1 MSDGEPGLSDREL
14 ADLGALAD
22 GSLPAERRAEVEAR
36 VAASPALRDAAERQ
50 RVAVAA
56 AQALAGDRPS
66 PALVASVD
74 ALQPRRRR
82 RAPRLALAGGLAAVA
97 AIVAAIVLT
106 GGPSGPSVADAARL
120 ATQPANAPAP
130 APTVPGST
138 RLAADVE
145 GVPFPDLAAFA
156 GWQVTGVRRGQVN
169 GRDATAVFYEKG
181 GRRIAYVIVAGSA
194 LSTPSAG
201 SATSQ
206 GGVEYRTLQLNGRPA
221 VTWRRAGHT
230 CILVGDAAGSEL
242 LQLATW
248 RY

>member
-1 MSDGEPGLSDREL
+1 
-14 ADLGALAD
+14 
-22 GSLPAERRAEVEAR
+22 
-36 VAASPALRDAAERQ
+36 
-50 RVAVAA
+50 
-56 AQALAGDRPS
+56 
-66 PALVASVD
+66 
-74 ALQPRRRR
+74 
-82 RAPRLALAGGLAAVA
+82 
-97 AIVAAIVLT
+97 
-106 GGPSGPSVADAARL
+106 
-120 ATQPANAPAP
+120 
-130 APTVPGST
+130 
-138 RLAADVE
+138 
-145 GVPFPDLAAFA
+145 
-156 GWQVTGVRRGQVN
+156 VN

-230 CILVGDAAGSEL
+230 CILVGDAAGPEL